1 MIDIDKQGI
10 EFLNKLYKDMY
21 KSDAVMHGV
30 DDRFIGNKTDNIS
43 RYIDRMS
50 ELHERVTSS
59 NLDNDLNILKEFYY
73 RKYVIKEEDIP
84 DSYYEHQKRMYLE
97 RGYGHVEFNDEE
109 KHQMA
114 MLVINDQKKTLDV
127 WIEYFVSKDSS
138 YIPMWAKYWAF
149 QGMIR
154 LGEYDK
160 NSKSFNRRTKSTVSP
175 FLGLNQEV
183 LALSIDVLFK
193 FLKKEE
199 INDKD
204 LEQLLNGGSF
214 GKIYSHILETLL
226 NKKGISKKSNDGKWV
241 KYLRGSDYNLLVKS
255 LQGYNTGWC
264 TAGEATAKAQL
275 SKGDFY
281 VYYSYNEKGEAV
293 IPRIAIRMEG
303 NQIGEVRGV
312 AIGQN
317 IEDEMEEIVSK
328 KLEEFPDKE
337 KYEKKVSDM
346 KKLTLIYN
354 EYNSGREL
362 TKEELYF
369 LYQVKEKIDGFGY
382 YRDPRINEIILKRNM
397 VNDLNYMLENVDQFD
412 GNLDLIDLRNA
423 SGVRF
428 PKILNGDLDL
438 ARITSAKGLKLPKII
453 TGSLCL
459 NMLTSIEGLVL
470 PEVIGG
476 SLHLNNVKSI
486 KGIKLPSVIG
496 GTLNLSEIT
505 SLDGVRLPDEIGDN
519 LYLTK
524 LKSAKGLKLPEVT
537 GTIDLSGLK
546 DANGLILPKTIN
558 RYLNLSGLETAEGLE
573 LPKMMVGGL
582 NLSSL
587 KTINGLKLPETMDG
601 FLLLSGLKDAKGLVL
616 PREIIGDIHLMGLT
630 NLDGITLPEKFSCIV
645 LDRGIRITPENIHE
659 YISAPKRR

>member
-1 MIDIDKQGI
+1 M
-10 EFLNKLYKDMY
+10 
-21 KSDAVMHGV
+21 
-30 DDRFIGNKTDNIS
+30 
-43 RYIDRMS
+43 
-50 ELHERVTSS
+50 
-59 NLDNDLNILKEFYY
+59 
-73 RKYVIKEEDIP
+73 
-84 DSYYEHQKRMYLE
+84 
-97 RGYGHVEFNDEE
+97 
-109 KHQMA
+109 
-114 MLVINDQKKTLDV
+114 
-127 WIEYFVSKDSS
+127 
-138 YIPMWAKYWAF
+138 
-149 QGMIR
+149 
-154 LGEYDK
+154 
-160 NSKSFNRRTKSTVSP
+160 
-175 FLGLNQEV
+175 
-183 LALSIDVLFK
+183 
-193 FLKKEE
+193 
-199 INDKD
+199 
-204 LEQLLNGGSF
+204 
-214 GKIYSHILETLL
+214 
-226 NKKGISKKSNDGKWV
+226 
-241 KYLRGSDYNLLVKS
+241 LVKS

-337 KYEKKVSDM
+337 KYEKKVRDM

-362 TKEELYF
+362 TKEELFF

-397 VNDLNYMLENVDQFD
+397 VNDLNYMLEDVDQLD

-428 PKILNGDLDL
+428 PKILNGDLYL

-459 NMLTSIEGLVL
+459 NMLTNIEGLVL

-476 SLHLNNVKSI
+476 SLHLNNVTSI

-505 SLDGVRLPDEIGDN
+505 SLDGVRLPYEIGDN

-546 DANGLILPKTIN
+546 DAKGLILPKTIN

-587 KTINGLKLPETMDG
+587 KTVNGLKLPETMDG

-630 NLDGITLPEKFSCIV
+630 NLDGITFPEKFSCIV
-645 LDRGIRITPENIHE
+645 LDRGTRVTPENVHE